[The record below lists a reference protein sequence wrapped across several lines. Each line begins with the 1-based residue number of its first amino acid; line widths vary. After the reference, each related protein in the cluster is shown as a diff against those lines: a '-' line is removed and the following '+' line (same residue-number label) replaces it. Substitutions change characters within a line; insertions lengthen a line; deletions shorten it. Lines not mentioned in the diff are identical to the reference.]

1 MNRFDVLRKK
11 AVPILKPYAKR
22 ITVFGSYARGEYT
35 AQSDIDILI
44 ALKPAEQRPPMGLKF
59 FRIQE
64 QLSQTLGRPIDLAT
78 EDDLSPYIQKNI
90 TKEKVV
96 IYEEG

>member
-1 MNRFDVLRKK
+1 MNRFDILRKK
-11 AVPILKPYAKR
+11 AVPILKPYARR
-22 ITVFGSYARGEYT
+22 ITVFGSYARGDDT
-35 AQSDIDILI
+35 AKSDIDILI
-44 ALKPAEQRPPMGLKF
+44 ALKPAEKRPPLGLKF

-64 QLSQTLGRPIDLAT
+64 ELSQTLGRPIDLAT

-90 TKEKVV
+90 ISDKVV

>member
-11 AVPILKPYAKR
+11 AVPILKPYARR
-22 ITVFGSYARGEYT
+22 ITVFGSYARGDDT
-35 AQSDIDILI
+35 IKSDIDILI
-44 ALKPAEQRPPMGLKF
+44 ALRPAEKRPPMGLKF
-59 FRIQE
+59 FGIQE
-64 QLSQTLGRPIDLAT
+64 ELSQTLGRPIDLAT

-90 TKEKVV
+90 SAEKVV